1 MAPIQ
6 RIAHVNNHQ
15 SSFSGDVDPINIAKL
30 GSSRPARLDDKRSA
44 AVDFASFKWQSV
56 QNRFHYT
63 MNEDGT
69 STLVEPA
76 LPTHLETS
84 NVEKQPT
91 TPSIQK
97 IKSSSGPA
105 LHNTKASAKT
115 SSLRSSPKKKSNAP
129 LSVHFEERNVGC
141 DHSTDAD
148 ENNYDIG
155 ETLMTPKLQ
164 RQFESLFGDSEP
176 TPSMIMKH
184 KMKTAAGKQLI
195 EKQPE
200 EMAKRPIPSSSSNHL
215 VVGAKISP
223 AATDGKKK
231 DAIVKSVK
239 MAKLDKGKAL
249 VPDSDETA
257 FLKAISNSKSKT
269 FYQSE
274 LHELTELSMTKI
286 IDLTSKFCEKVN
298 PLSLRSKL
306 RLKPTAKAAAAVC
319 PVQPVMTIENK
330 LLFPGDQHP
339 TAKKAKLDNGR
350 APMQDATVKPS
361 LMTPVMTKRLE
372 RQFESLFGDIEPTP
386 SMVMKHQMAVADA
399 GKRLEPHQKMKLLP
413 SSSSRQL
420 VVGANISAAT
430 DGKKKVATVKPVMTT
445 KRKLELLLFPGD
457 DGEQQSVIKK
467 TKLDKGNAL
476 VPDEDEDETAFLKA
490 FANSK
495 SKTFFKSELRELTGL
510 SMTKI
515 TNLTSKFCE
524 KVNASS
530 QRSKLRL
537 KPTAKAAAADVPVKP
552 SVITSRL
559 KRKFDTLFGDDSS
572 EQSTIKKT
580 KLDECIKTKAE
591 GTTFLNASEPGKSH
605 DKLQLSKLISNL
617 SVNSIDRQGTSATSA
632 HVSRPFTGS
641 RLKEI
646 ENLRQQAKRQRQ
658 QQRCIQPLDSCTELL
673 LHDELIARPKQNGST
688 HLSCNNSEPSSSSSS
703 AESSIIRPWD
713 TGDVQDLVLEC
724 DTKFFYLFARSSH

>member
-1 MAPIQ
+1 
-6 RIAHVNNHQ
+6 
-15 SSFSGDVDPINIAKL
+15 
-30 GSSRPARLDDKRSA
+30 
-44 AVDFASFKWQSV
+44 
-56 QNRFHYT
+56 

-195 EKQPE
+195 EKQLE
-200 EMAKRPIPSSSSNHL
+200 EMVKQPISSSSSNHL

-231 DAIVKSVK
+231 DAIV
-239 MAKLDKGKAL
+239 
-249 VPDSDETA
+249 PDSDETA
-257 FLKAISNSKSKT
+257 FLKAFSNSKSKT

-274 LHELTELSMTKI
+274 LHELTGLSMTKI

-339 TAKKAKLDNGR
+339 TAKKAKLDKGR
-350 APMQDATVKPS
+350 APVQDSTMKPS

-386 SMVMKHQMAVADA
+386 SMVMKHQMAVTDA

-420 VVGANISAAT
+420 VVGPNISAET

-457 DGEQQSVIKK
+457 DGEQQPVIKK
-467 TKLDKGNAL
+467 TKSDRGNAL

-537 KPTAKAAAADVPVKP
+537 KPTAKAAADDVPVKP
-552 SVITSRL
+552 SVIISRL

-641 RLKEI
+641 RLKEV

-688 HLSCNNSEPSSSSSS
+688 HLSCNNSEPSSSSS

>member
-15 SSFSGDVDPINIAKL
+15 SSFSGDVDPINITKL
-30 GSSRPARLDDKRSA
+30 GSSRPAHLDDKRSA
-44 AVDFASFKWQSV
+44 AVDFASSEWLSV
-56 QNRFHYT
+56 QNRSHYT

-195 EKQPE
+195 EKQLE
-200 EMAKRPIPSSSSNHL
+200 EMVKQPISSSSSNHL

-231 DAIVKSVK
+231 DAIV
-239 MAKLDKGKAL
+239 
-249 VPDSDETA
+249 PDSDETA
-257 FLKAISNSKSKT
+257 FLKAFSNSKSKT

-274 LHELTELSMTKI
+274 LHELTGLSMTKI

-386 SMVMKHQMAVADA
+386 SMVMKHQMAVTDA

-420 VVGANISAAT
+420 VVGPNISAET

-457 DGEQQSVIKK
+457 DGEQQPVIKK
-467 TKLDKGNAL
+467 TKSDRGNAL

-537 KPTAKAAAADVPVKP
+537 KPTAKAAADDVPVKP
-552 SVITSRL
+552 SVIISRL
-559 KRKFDTLFGDDSS
+559 KRKFDTLFGDDGS

-591 GTTFLNASEPGKSH
+591 GTTFLNASESGKSH
-605 DKLQLSKLISNL
+605 DKMQLSKLISNL

-641 RLKEI
+641 RLKEV

-688 HLSCNNSEPSSSSSS
+688 HLSCNNSEPSSSSS

>member
-15 SSFSGDVDPINIAKL
+15 SSFSGDVDPINITKL
-30 GSSRPARLDDKRSA
+30 GSSRPAHLDDKRSA
-44 AVDFASFKWQSV
+44 AVDFASSKWQSV
-56 QNRFHYT
+56 QNRSHYT

-76 LPTHLETS
+76 LP
-84 NVEKQPT
+84 N
-91 TPSIQK
+91 I
-97 IKSSSGPA
+97 
-105 LHNTKASAKT
+105 
-115 SSLRSSPKKKSNAP
+115 
-129 LSVHFEERNVGC
+129 
-141 DHSTDAD
+141 
-148 ENNYDIG
+148 YDIG

-195 EKQPE
+195 EKQFE
-200 EMAKRPIPSSSSNHL
+200 EMVKQPIPSSSSNHL

-231 DAIVKSVK
+231 DAIV
-239 MAKLDKGKAL
+239 
-249 VPDSDETA
+249 PDSDETA
-257 FLKAISNSKSKT
+257 FLKAFSNSKSKT

-274 LHELTELSMTKI
+274 LHELTGLSMTKI

-306 RLKPTAKAAAAVC
+306 RLKPTAKAAAAVF

-330 LLFPGDQHP
+330 WLFPGDSDQHP
-339 TAKKAKLDNGR
+339 TAKKAKLDKGR

-372 RQFESLFGDIEPTP
+372 RQFGSLFGDIEPTP
-386 SMVMKHQMAVADA
+386 SMVMKHQMDVADT
-399 GKRLEPHQKMKLLP
+399 GKRLEPHQKMKLLS

-420 VVGANISAAT
+420 VVGPNIFPEAT

-457 DGEQQSVIKK
+457 DGEQQPVIKK
-467 TKLDKGNAL
+467 TKSDKGNAL
-476 VPDEDEDETAFLKA
+476 FPDEDETTFLKA

-495 SKTFFKSELRELTGL
+495 SKTFFKSELHELTGL

-537 KPTAKAAAADVPVKP
+537 KPTAKAAADDVPVKP

-559 KRKFDTLFGDDSS
+559 KRKFDTLFGDDGS

-591 GTTFLNASEPGKSH
+591 GTTFLNASESGKSH

-632 HVSRPFTGS
+632 YGSRPFTGS
-641 RLKEI
+641 RLKEV

-658 QQRCIQPLDSCTELL
+658 QQRCIKPLDSCTELL

-688 HLSCNNSEPSSSSSS
+688 HLSCHNSEPSSSSSS
-703 AESSIIRPWD
+703 AKSSIIRPWD

-724 DTKFFYLFARSSH
+724 DIKFFYLFARSSH